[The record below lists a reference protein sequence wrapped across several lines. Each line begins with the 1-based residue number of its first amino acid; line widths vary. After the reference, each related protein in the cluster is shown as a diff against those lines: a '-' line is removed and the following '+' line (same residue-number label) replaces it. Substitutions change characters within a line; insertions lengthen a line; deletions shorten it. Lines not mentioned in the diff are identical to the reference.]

1 MINSL
6 QSFRGIFAIFI
17 FFHHYHFRDLNN
29 IFPAGGDCGV
39 AFFFILSGFV
49 LCAGYQDRILERRI
63 TFKTF
68 IHKRIIKL
76 YPLHLLCFI
85 WAWGLNR
92 YSIPTGQSI
101 QWLSNL
107 FLIQSWIPKSSFY
120 FSANAVGWCLSDII
134 FFYMAFPILIYLLN
148 RYKRLSYVISF
159 FVCLAWIGSCPYIP
173 SEYAHAIIYISPL
186 TRLLDFTI
194 GIILYQIFQYIQ
206 IKKLNIVNYIRTNFF
221 ISTTIEISIVL
232 LLVLFLKAFNYLPE
246 YWTLSSY
253 WWVPCG
259 LIILIFSIKLNG
271 LTSKIITLKPILLFG
286 NISFTFYMVHVLGMT
301 TCNIILT
308 KLQLPQTIEFNLMSV
323 LIFDSILAIIISK
336 FIEKPVSNI
345 LKKTLIP

>member
-49 LCAGYQDRILERRI
+49 LCIGYQDKILKHRLSFRS
-63 TFKTF
+63 F
-68 IHKRIIKL
+68 IYKRIIKL
-76 YPLHLLCFI
+76 YPLHILCFI
-85 WAWGLNR
+85 WAFGLNR
-92 YSIPTGQSI
+92 FSIPAGAEI
-101 QWLSNL
+101 QWIFNF
-107 FLIQSWIPKSSFY
+107 FLIQSWIPESSFY